1 MSQQTKQQP
10 IFKKQ
15 LRGGIALAIFEQIT
29 AEGRSY
35 PSINLQRSY
44 FSKKQN
50 DWVRTSIFVEHQ
62 QIPLA
67 KEALNAAWDY
77 LNNDYMDRLQTTAEE
92 PVIDETTGEL
102 A

>member
-1 MSQQTKQQP
+1 MTNSKQQP

-15 LRGGIALAIFEQIT
+15 LRGGIALAIFEQT
-29 AEGRSY
+29 TKEGRSY

-44 FSKKQN
+44 FSKKEN
-50 DWVRTSIFVEHQ
+50 DWVRMNIFVEHQ

-67 KEALNAAWDY
+67 QEALKAAWDY
-77 LNNDYMDRLQTTAEE
+77 LNGDYMERLQTNTDE
-92 PVIDETTGEL
+92 PVIDEETGEI

>member
-1 MSQQTKQQP
+1 MTNTKPQP

-15 LRGGIALAIFEQIT
+15 LRGGIAMAIFEQTT

-50 DWVRTSIFVEHQ
+50 DWVRMNIFVEHQ

-67 KEALNAAWDY
+67 QEALKAAWDY
-77 LNNDYMDRLQTTAEE
+77 LNNDYMERSLSTRDE
-92 PVIDETTGEL
+92 PVIDEVTGDI

>member
-1 MSQQTKQQP
+1 MSQTKQQP

-15 LRGGIALAIFEQIT
+15 LRGGIALAIFEHST

-35 PSINLQRSY
+35 PSVNLQRSY
-44 FSKKQN
+44 FSKKKN
-50 DWVRTSIFVEHQ
+50 DWVRMNIIIEHQ

-67 KEALNAAWDY
+67 QAVLAEAWDY
-77 LNNDYMDRLQTTAEE
+77 LNGDYMERLPAFAEE
-92 PVIDETTGEL
+92 PTIDEVTGEI